1 MNHQIEG
8 KEHFHGSDLEKIEQY
23 FGIPKESITG
33 FGANVNP
40 LGISPKMKQKL
51 SEQIDVV
58 TAYPDPEYTEL
69 REHIAAYAGCRQAQ
83 VIVGNGCTELISLFI
98 HVLNPQEAL
107 IVSPTYSEYEREV
120 RLSKGNVRYYA
131 LKESCGF
138 QMELEDFFGAFQKE
152 TSLCIL
158 CNPNNPTSTALTP
171 EMMEQILSWCR
182 KRNIFVM
189 IDETYAEFAPDHKS
203 ISSAGLLE
211 KYDNFVILRGISKF
225 FAAPG
230 LRLGYAMTGSSE
242 LLSQVKMRQNPWS
255 LNSLADAAGKLM
267 FTDTAYIE
275 QTRRLI
281 SSERE
286 RIYQELCTW
295 KNIKVY
301 QPYANFI
308 LVRILRD
315 GLTSYDVFLHAIRR
329 GLMLRD
335 CSNFPGL
342 EDGTFFRFCF
352 MLPEKNT
359 ELLCC
364 LKELLEM
371 PSKDAVSSHSSK
383 CFL

>member
-1 MNHQIEG
+1 MNRSTEG
-8 KEHFHGSDLEKIEQY
+8 NEQFHGSDLEKIEQH

-40 LGISPKMKQKL
+40 LGISPKVQQKL
-51 SEQIDVV
+51 AEQIQVI
-58 TAYPDPEYTEL
+58 TAYPDPEYTGL
-69 REHIAAYAGCRQAQ
+69 REHIAAYAGCLPRQ
-83 VIVGNGCTELISLFI
+83 VLVGNGCTELISLFI
-98 HVLNPQEAL
+98 QTLKPKEAL

-120 RLSKGNVRYYA
+120 RLSGGNVRYYG
-131 LKESCGF
+131 LKETCGF
-138 QMELEDFFGAFQKE
+138 QLELEDFFRAFRKE
-152 TSLCIL
+152 TGLCIL

-171 EMMEQILSWCR
+171 MQMGQILSRCR
-182 KRNIFVM
+182 EQGIFVM

-203 ISSAGLLE
+203 ISSVSLLKE
-211 KYDNFVILRGISKF
+211 YDNFVILRGISKF

-230 LRLGYAMTGSSE
+230 LRLGYAMTGSQK

-267 FTDTAYIE
+267 FADTDYIE
-275 QTRRLI
+275 QTRKLI

-286 RIYQELCTW
+286 RIYRELLTW
-295 KNIKVY
+295 KNVKVY
-301 QPYANFI
+301 RPYANFI

-315 GLTSYDVFLHAIRR
+315 GISSYDVFLHAIRH

-342 EDGTFFRFCF
+342 EDGSFFRFCF

-364 LKELLEM
+364 LKEFLET
-371 PSKDAVSSHSSK
+371 
-383 CFL
+383 